1 MVDTKKPEQI
11 CKSDGLD
18 NNAEHL
24 FYKSEYT
31 VLRNKLK
38 LVNEEAT
45 TFKNSYEH
53 ILWLYAEGICRTTPE
68 RLEYL
73 MSVELPFHLKLE
85 VLTDLEVMVNHILNE
100 RAGDYSLK
108 VAA

>member
-1 MVDTKKPEQI
+1 MVDTKKPEQV
-11 CKSDGLD
+11 CKPDGPD
-18 NNAEHL
+18 NNAELL

-31 VLRNKLK
+31 VLHAKLK
-38 LVNEEAT
+38 LVNEEAI

-53 ILWLYAEGICRTTPE
+53 ILWLYAEGICRAQPE
-68 RLEYL
+68 RLDYL

-85 VLTDLEVMVNHILNE
+85 VLNDLEVMVNHILNE
-100 RAGDYSLK
+100 RQGNFSLK